1 MQTNDEGE
9 NMTIRKINPDTIA
22 APGGSYTHGIAV
34 TATETLYI
42 SGQVGVDANGVIPPD
57 LAAQSELCWRNLVE
71 ILKAADMAVENLVK
85 VTVFL
90 KEGVDFATVA
100 AARGRYFGD
109 HRPTSTVVFVSGLVK
124 PEWLVEVEAIA
135 HR

>member
-1 MQTNDEGE
+1 M
-9 NMTIRKINPDTIA
+9 RKINPETVA
-22 APGGSYTHGIAV
+22 APGGSYTHGIVAP
-34 TATETLYI
+34 AGSECLYI
-42 SGQVGVDANGVIPPD
+42 SGQVGTDANGVVPSD
-57 LAAQSELCWRNLVE
+57 LGAQSELCWKNLVE
-71 ILKAADMAVENLVK
+71 ILKAADMTVENLTK

-90 KEGVDFATVA
+90 KEGLDFATVA

-109 HRPTSTVVFVSGLVK
+109 HRPASTVVFISGLVK